1 MLEKKYRH
9 LPFYKVWWHAEQRLT
24 AKKLEKGR
32 EALWKL
38 IQYIYACGFLPFVC
52 LQLTLKWMKRL
63 GLHEAREGFWTAKK
77 KHHPTAVLTDSL
89 EQLEHDLPK
98 TSTYCCFN

>member
-1 MLEKKYRH
+1 MKYFARKKYRH

-52 LQLTLKWMKRL
+52 LQ
-63 GLHEAREGFWTAKK
+63 GQEGFWTAKK
-77 KHHPTAVLTDSL
+77 KHQPTAVLTDSL
-89 EQLEHDLPK
+89 EQLKHDLPI
-98 TSTYCCFN
+98 TSTYCCFNTESLE